1 MAESLA
7 VALQNATIQQ
17 PRAHLAGIPASEI
30 EKLQKR
36 MPSLTEVRKEAGLAR
51 KMMNESPP
59 TNCQGMDQSGKM
71 LGVLHPSIAYHFMLP
86 NLYAFSYFCHEDD
99 VPDDLRILC
108 LWALQHKVIA
118 IEEGP
123 EEQLRKILATP
134 EGKILPGSKQFI
146 EGQTRTKI
154 IAYLLSPQINRP
166 EEAMPQIEVC
176 MKLDEASE
184 HQSNDPFLRNAQL
197 YMLYGTTL
205 ARTKTR
211 DETAKKVL
219 ERILKDIDKV
229 AQGSKLMFIQAK
241 LYLARVLRRMGEL
254 DEAKKHETYLI
265 TWFKKNP
272 RRIPENTLREW
283 FETETEDDTVLQ
295 GLGGIIRLGKR
306 KPTFKALDRQS
317 RQCYNCGLKESTS
330 QKLLRCG
337 KCQYTYYWFVTS
349 SLLLLPELKNQ
360 LHTFSSRKCQ
370 VENHPYH
377 KIGCAERASEI
388 KRVEALKATA
398 PTDAQCMEDWGL
410 YKNSGFDDVPS
421 YHALGLCHD
430 PNRGKTHI
438 IFKLME
444 YLPQGGKDV
453 LDRFRVI
460 SAGVF
465 RIKDVLNEIE
475 VFLGYNKGEGEQVIK
490 EMLEEFSN
498 GPGKGG
504 RVCPFFNFF
513 ISNDKRIETYLSI
526 GGVSVKKLRETK
538 YDPDW
543 RKLLN
548 RSRKYIAEPMGLR
561 SGALD
566 AERDYTPS
574 GSQEEEKS
582 NDDEVAVSS
591 VRPELGGAPQ
601 NDNQKKGDSAG
612 TAAAFPRLR
621 GKFK

>member
-1 MAESLA
+1 
-7 VALQNATIQQ
+7 
-17 PRAHLAGIPASEI
+17 
-30 EKLQKR
+30 
-36 MPSLTEVRKEAGLAR
+36 
-51 KMMNESPP
+51 
-59 TNCQGMDQSGKM
+59 M

-86 NLYAFSYFCHEDD
+86 SLYAFSYFCHEDD

-134 EGKILPGSKQFI
+134 EGKVLPGSKQFI

-166 EEAMPQIEVC
+166 EEAMPQIEAC
-176 MKLDEASE
+176 MKLDEVSN
-184 HQSNDPFLRNAQL
+184 HQSNDPFLRNPRV
-197 YMLYGTTL
+197 YMLYGIIL

-211 DETAKKVL
+211 NEDAKTVL
-219 ERILKDIDKV
+219 EWILKDIDKV
-229 AQGSKLMFIQAK
+229 EQGSKLMFIQVK

-283 FETETEDDTVLQ
+283 FETENEDDTVLQ
-295 GLGGIIRLGKR
+295 GLGGINWLGKR

-317 RQCYNCGLKESTS
+317 RQCYNCGLKESAS

-337 KCQYTYYWFVTS
+337 KCQYTYYC
-349 SLLLLPELKNQ
+349 
-360 LHTFSSRKCQ
+360 SRKCQ

-388 KRVEALKATA
+388 KRAEALKATA
-398 PTDAQCMEDWGL
+398 PTDAQCMEDWRR
-410 YKNSGFDDVPS
+410 YKNSGFDDLPS
-421 YHALGLCHD
+421 YHALGLRHD

-475 VFLGYNKGEGEQVIK
+475 GSLGYNKGEGEQVIK
-490 EMLEEFSN
+490 EMLEEFNN

-504 RVCPFFNFF
+504 RVYPFFNFF
-513 ISNDKRIETYLSI
+513 ISDDKRIETYLSI
-526 GGVSVKKLRETK
+526 GGVGAKKLRETK

-574 GSQEEEKS
+574 SSQEEKS
-582 NDDEVAVSS
+582 NDDEVAVIS
-591 VRPELGGAPQ
+591 VKPELEGAPQ
-601 NDNQKKGDSAG
+601 NDSQKKGDAAG
-612 TAAAFPRLR
+612 TASALPRLR
-621 GKFK
+621 GMFK